1 LAIILYQIHVTLIG
15 LKLAAVSGVLS
26 ALGMA
31 DKIAKNSS
39 FWLGASWCLV
49 TQCQSSSV
57 IYVNKMGLLIN
68 IRIVG
73 ISKPKQPGVADY
85 FIFYEHYVTSVS
97 VNGVFNIDI
106 CSYVN

>member
-1 LAIILYQIHVTLIG
+1 
-15 LKLAAVSGVLS
+15 
-26 ALGMA
+26 MA

-57 IYVNKMGLLIN
+57 IYVSKMGLLIN

-73 ISKPKQPGVADY
+73 ISKSINQSINQSKPKQPGVADY
-85 FIFYEHYVTSVS
+85 FIFYRHYVTSVS